1 MEEEMNRTLTNE
13 QYHAHPA
20 ISSSD
25 VKAVYKTSLAHWKG
39 KVRKP
44 SAAFAMGSAVHALV
58 LEPEKNL
65 VLRGPEDRRGNKWK
79 EAQLA
84 ADLDGQILL
93 PEGDFDLAARIADAA
108 KAHPVLAQ
116 YLADPSFVAEASFF
130 GTDPETGVEIKCRPD
145 GYLPEAGVVF
155 DLKTTTDASPD
166 GFPRELRKYA
176 YDVQAAF
183 YLRALRAAGY
193 KADTFIFAA
202 VEKEAPH
209 CVGLHAITDDYMRHA
224 DQIVTMTLQKIFNA
238 QAVSDFTTGW
248 PLINHIGLPRWQ
260 AETAEDDIFDQT
272 VDF

>member
-1 MEEEMNRTLTNE
+1 MRTDLTNKE
-13 QYHAHPA
+13 YHAHPA

-25 VKAVYKTSLAHWKG
+25 VKAVHTKSLAHWKG
-39 KVRKP
+39 KVRKET
-44 SAAFAMGSAVHALV
+44 SAFALGSAVHALV

-93 PEGDFDLAARIADAA
+93 PEAEFDLAARIADAA
-108 KAHPVLAQ
+108 KAHPVAAM
-116 YLADPSFVAEASFF
+116 YLADKTFIAEASFF
-130 GTDPETGVEIKCRPD
+130 GIDAATGTEIKCRPD
-145 GYLPEAGVVF
+145 GYLPDYGIVF

-176 YDVQAAF
+176 YDLQAAF

-193 KADTFIFAA
+193 KADTFIFIA

-209 CVGLHAITDDYMRHA
+209 AVGLHELTDRYLEHA
-224 DQIVTMTLQKIFNA
+224 DMVVTQTLQKISNA
-238 QAVSDFTTGW
+238 ISVSDFTTGW
-248 PLINHIGLPRWQ
+248 PLINTIDLPRWQ
-260 AETAEDDIFDQT
+260 TETDDDDIFTET

>member
-1 MEEEMNRTLTNE
+1 MEEEMRTDLDN
-13 QYHAHPA
+13 QSYHAHPA

-39 KVRKP
+39 KARKP
-44 SAAFAMGSAVHALV
+44 SSAFAMGSAVHALV

-93 PEGDFDLAARIADAA
+93 PEGDFDLAARIADAV
-108 KAHPVLAQ
+108 KAHPVAAM
-116 YLADPSFVAEASFF
+116 YLADPTFVAEASFF
-130 GTDPETGVEIKCRPD
+130 GIDPVTGIEIKCRPD
-145 GYLPEAGVVF
+145 GYLPEAGLVF
-155 DLKTTTDASPD
+155 DVKTTTDASPD

-183 YLRALRAAGY
+183 YLRALRSAGY
-193 KADTFIFAA
+193 KADAFIFIA
-202 VEKEAPH
+202 VEKEPPH
-209 CVGLHAITDDYMRHA
+209 AVGLHALTVRYLDQA
-224 DQIVTMTLQKIFNA
+224 DIVVTQTLQKISNA
-238 QAVSDFTTGW
+238 IAVSDFTTGW
-248 PLINHIGLPRWQ
+248 PLINTIDLPRWQ
-260 AETAEDDIFDQT
+260 TETTEDDVFTET